1 MRRKSS
7 PNARNPANLL
17 KSRLATAS
25 LDIEG
30 GVAMFRAT
38 FEKPE
43 PQNAQYYYQAPYCS
57 RTQAHRRG
65 WLRPSKIGR
74 CAGVL
79 LGPFLFSK
87 TFIFQDLHFQSRT
100 N

>member
-1 MRRKSS
+1 
-7 PNARNPANLL
+7 
-17 KSRLATAS
+17 
-25 LDIEG
+25 
-30 GVAMFRAT
+30 MFRAT

-43 PQNAQYYYQAPYCS
+43 PSYAQYYYQTPYCS

-87 TFIFQDLHFQSRT
+87 PLYFPSLLTTQLKQAADQRIRSEP
-100 N
+100 